1 MTVSNTGRGKRVA
14 PSSRTSAHRATVTVG
29 ISSIAEFLVENLGAT
44 LVGLLVGK
52 NAQTV
57 RRWVTETGRTPRISS
72 EDKLRAAYQVFQE
85 LLPVE
90 ASATIRAWF
99 MGMNP
104 QLADS
109 SPIEALA
116 EGKSKQVMAA
126 ARAFVNGG

>member
-1 MTVSNTGRGKRVA
+1 MTAPNVRRKPVE
-14 PSSRTSAHRATVTVG
+14 PSSRTAGHRAAVTVDL
-29 ISSIAEFLVENLGAT
+29 SSIAEFLIENLGAT

-57 RRWVTETGRTPRISS
+57 RRWVTEPGRSPRLPS

-104 QLADS
+104 QLNDS

-116 EGKSKQVMAA
+116 EGKSRQVLAA
-126 ARAFVNGG
+126 ARSFASGG